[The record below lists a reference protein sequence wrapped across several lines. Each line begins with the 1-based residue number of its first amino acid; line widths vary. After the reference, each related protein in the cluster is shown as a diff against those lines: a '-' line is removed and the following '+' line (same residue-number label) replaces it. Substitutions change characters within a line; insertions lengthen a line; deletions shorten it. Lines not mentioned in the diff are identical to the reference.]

1 MFRATIKPV
10 ALGPFIEARGGAL
23 TITIQTIMVG

>member
-1 MFRATIKPV
+1 MSRATISPV
-10 ALGPFIEARGGAL
+10 ALGAFIESRGGAL